1 MPTFFLLLLLYIVIT
16 VTANCQLSGN
26 ESVLNP
32 DPATFFDVLMSCT
45 LHNIYILL
53 DQHIFSQGIIHASD
67 RASSCAGR

>member
-1 MPTFFLLLLLYIVIT
+1 MNL
-16 VTANCQLSGN
+16 
-26 ESVLNP
+26 LNP

-45 LHNIYILL
+45 LHNIYIPL